1 MQVKI
6 MSFFRRCFNVSAM
19 SDDGITLAKGPVT
32 ENARST
38 NLVLVRGMS

>member
-1 MQVKI
+1 
-6 MSFFRRCFNVSAM
+6 M
-19 SDDGITLAKGPVT
+19 SDNRIILAKGPVT